1 MALKTKQNKTKQN
14 YTSLLF
20 SSALFF
26 LFFGWLFC
34 LFVYCCCCHTKSL
47 LCSVH
52 WLKNELI
59 LYALLLTTH
68 KKIFSIHIKGLLYK
82 EVVCS
87 ANRNIL
93 FLRNYTSLSFSS
105 KNRNRPTGSGRT
117 KIMTTDPL
125 TSGGLFSVKGQ
136 VWRPGCVV
144 CTCEIYITFTRP
156 QQKHKNRKPRA
167 KFLISCNREMIS

>member
-1 MALKTKQNKTKQN
+1 MAQKKTKNKKQK
-14 YTSLLF
+14 TTLPF
-20 SSALFF
+20 CFPALYFF
-26 LFFGWLFC
+26 CFLVGLFC